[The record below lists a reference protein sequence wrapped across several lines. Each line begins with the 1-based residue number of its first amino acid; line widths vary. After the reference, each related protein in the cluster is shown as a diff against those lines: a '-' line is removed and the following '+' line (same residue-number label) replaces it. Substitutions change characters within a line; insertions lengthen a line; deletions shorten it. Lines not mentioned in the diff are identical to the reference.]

1 MLEQII
7 AMLEELGNSVSYY
20 AHGDCID
27 VTVED
32 FEGFDEDWR
41 EVDAECDE
49 DAVDAFVEWLEEHC
63 DHHEGDFYH
72 YYSFGELE
80 IEIGY
85 ASMDI

>member
-7 AMLEELGNSVSYY
+7 AMLVELGDSVSYSVRE
-20 AHGDCID
+20 GFID

-32 FEGFDEDWR
+32 FDGFDDDWC
-41 EVDAECDE
+41 EVDAEYDE
-49 DAVDAFVEWLEEHC
+49 DAVDFFFEWLEEHC
-63 DHHEGDFYH
+63 DSHEGDFYH
-72 YYSFGELE
+72 SYYFGELE

>member
-7 AMLEELGNSVSYY
+7 AMLVELGDSVSYSV
-20 AHGDCID
+20 HEDHID

-32 FEGFDEDWR
+32 FEGFDEDWC
-41 EVDAECDE
+41 EVDAEYDE
-49 DAVDAFVEWLEEHC
+49 DAVDGFVEWLEEHC
-63 DHHEGDFYH
+63 DHHEGDYYH
-72 YYSFGELE
+72 SYYFGELE